1 MAYRHPNEI
10 KENQQLMEKCMHDA
24 VECALNEIMPT
35 VMGEMESVLDQ
46 KMESLKVSLADSMLP
61 KTTDPSDCSQ
71 GEPTEFTKG
80 LWVGGAIGACLFI
93 GLVTGILISNI
104 L

>member
-46 KMESLKVSLADSMLP
+46 KMETLRTSIVGSMVPKVDDSGCS
-61 KTTDPSDCSQ
+61 KNEPS
-71 GEPTEFTKG
+71 EFTKG
-80 LWVGGAIGACLFI
+80 LWVGAVIGVCLFV
-93 GLVTGILISNI
+93 GLVTGILVSNI